1 MFSKGQLIFAAFFVT
16 AFVTLMIFS
25 YKKDFEN
32 HKIHYRGSV
41 KILIAFISLYLQCK
55 SDHWKCNAAYIYK
68 DESPHKNGNSE
79 KTLYFF
85 LTIEVT
91 IMCCIEED
99 IVFTSS

>member
-41 KILIAFISLYLQCK
+41 KILIAFILIIGILFLIK
-55 SDHWKCNAAYIYK
+55 FF
-68 DESPHKNGNSE
+68 
-79 KTLYFF
+79 TLNN
-85 LTIEVT
+85 
-91 IMCCIEED
+91 
-99 IVFTSS
+99 